1 MSKIQAVTLPK
12 WGLEMAEGTIGAWRI
27 PQGAAGAKGAE
38 LVDIETE
45 KIVNTLDLDS
55 AGTVRRHVAKPG
67 ETLLVG
73 ALIAVLA
80 ESDVSEAEIDQF
92 ISAFKPVNA
101 SFEPGG
107 ASLPADASPPPAA
120 PPARTQIIS
129 GEEIL
134 RRNEAAHASPIARRL
149 ADQHGVDLSV
159 IAGTGKGGRISQ
171 ADVEAAVAA
180 GRKPTAPAPGTDA
193 RPELIPWTPMRRS
206 IGQALLRAK
215 QTVPHFYASIDIVMD
230 EALALRAALN
240 GGRAAAARI
249 SVNDMVLKAAALAL
263 ADEPDVNV
271 HVEEDGIR
279 RFLQI
284 NIALAVAIDGGL
296 LAPVL
301 RDAGARSLSSIAAEA
316 ASLAARARARSLS
329 ADDLKGATF
338 TVSNLGSFGVSAF
351 DAIVSP
357 PQAAVLAVGAA
368 RRQACEGQG
377 GAVIFASVMTATLSC
392 DHRAV
397 DGALAGRFLSALKR
411 RIEAPSALGA

>member
-1 MSKIQAVTLPK
+1 MSLAL
-12 WGLEMAEGTIGAWRI
+12 G
-27 PQGAAGAKGAE
+27 
-38 LVDIETE
+38 
-45 KIVNTLDLDS
+45 
-55 AGTVRRHVAKPG
+55 
-67 ETLLVG
+67 VG
-73 ALIAVLA
+73 DNDCSGSHFDIAVCRVERTNHANDAAMRREAIGLQQIKADRIGEGCPLA
-80 ESDVSEAEIDQF
+80 LTLTHTHAVIDCTGQTR
-92 ISAFKPVNA
+92 PVFT
-101 SFEPGG
+101 SIGIV
-107 ASLPADASPPPAA
+107 PAA
-120 PPARTQIIS
+120 REHIV
-129 GEEIL
+129 
-134 RRNEAAHASPIARRL
+134 
-149 ADQHGVDLSV
+149 GV
-159 IAGTGKGGRISQ
+159 
-171 ADVEAAVAA
+171 
-180 GRKPTAPAPGTDA
+180 
-193 RPELIPWTPMRRS
+193 
-206 IGQALLRAK
+206 
-215 QTVPHFYASIDIVMD
+215 
-230 EALALRAALN
+230 
-240 GGRAAAARI
+240 
-249 SVNDMVLKAAALAL
+249 
-263 ADEPDVNV
+263 DVNV

-301 RDAGARSLSSIAAEA
+301 RDAGARSLSSIAEEA